1 MAIDKS
7 VEDVSVDDNNFVFR
21 KASQI
26 IKSEIDDVLTHTN
39 KINDFTVGSVART
52 MVEAEALEI
61 EKLYYYSLEN
71 LKQAIDEGVT
81 TAFGFTRKKAT
92 YAYGNVLVRLT
103 APLPQ
108 DLIIDRGSLFYS
120 TNPNYQQQYRTNV
133 AYRIPKGSQSFTIAV
148 YCTVIGTYG
157 NIPENT
163 INRSTDIGELVSV
176 TNPEAFNTGTDE
188 ENPEAAKVRFR
199 QMIQSL
205 AMGTNQ
211 SLVYAA
217 ESVPGVAGASLF
229 EFTYGAVVIYAHDA
243 NGNLSRD
250 LQQDIADR
258 LVEYKP
264 AGIKVFVMP
273 THKSVV
279 ALDISV
285 EVSDST
291 LESDSFLDMIRQSM
305 SDYINTLT
313 VGDPLYKSNIIQKV
327 MDVSDTGILDTQ
339 VDVKVYPDSEMLGEQ
354 TIDDDTIINVKGVLV
369 NQPYLRPVDVTSNQT
384 YGLLGV
390 DDTRTKEKNGNT
402 YKDARKSKDENIDD
416 IDNEGNEYT
425 KAIDVDNIYKT
436 NSNEILRLAICNVHF
451 GYADLD
457 EPIDGNSMVNNNNK
471 TRTIIIEYPNGN
483 QKSIVQNTV
492 LSGNSTYIWPKYVI
506 PVCDGYDSYVDGLKA
521 SVVPEQT
528 VSVNDKNTIVNVT
541 YQKSVTCKTITRT
554 IYIHDI
560 DGNVDT
566 INQSVSFMRYIVT
579 DAQGNST
586 SYTDWEGDGNFDE
599 YTIPQHEGFISQI
612 GSKDTKVV
620 PSQHVSPD
628 DEDMIVNVTYKQ
640 NPTTNVNTDS
650 NTNNNIE

>member
-1 MAIDKS
+1 MSIDKS
-7 VEDVSVDDNNFVFR
+7 VEDVSVDNNNFVFR

-217 ESVPGVAGASLF
+217 ESVPNVAGASLF
-229 EFTYGAVVIYAHDA
+229 ESTYGAVVIYAHDA

-279 ALDISV
+279 TLDISV

-291 LESDSFLDMIRQSM
+291 LVSDSFLDMIRQSM

-313 VGDPLYKSNIIQKV
+313 VGDPLYRSNIIQKV
-327 MDVSDTGILDTQ
+327 MDVSDTGILDAQ
-339 VDVKVYPDSEMLGEQ
+339 VDIKVYPDSEMLGEQ

-384 YGLLGV
+384 YGLLGI
-390 DDTRTKEKNGNT
+390 DNTKTKEQGGNT
-402 YKDARKSKDENIDD
+402 YKDALDPSNKALKALND
-416 IDNEGNEYT
+416 IDNEGNEYSRGIEV
-425 KAIDVDNIYKT
+425 ANIYKT
-436 NSNEILRLAICNVHF
+436 NSNEILRLAVCNVYF
-451 GYADLD
+451 NPQDPE
-457 EPIDGNSMVNNNNK
+457 EPIDGNSMANNNNNNTTTTNTTNTTDK
-471 TRTIIIEYPNGN
+471 TDNATYKTII
-483 QKSIVQNTV
+483 
-492 LSGNSTYIWPKYVI
+492 
-506 PVCDGYDSYVDGLKA
+506 
-521 SVVPEQT
+521 
-528 VSVNDKNTIVNVT
+528 
-541 YQKSVTCKTITRT
+541 RT
-554 IYIHDI
+554 IYIHNI
-560 DGNVDT
+560 NGNVDT

-579 DAQGNST
+579 DAQGNPT

-599 YTIPQHEGFISQI
+599 YAIPQHEGFISQI
-612 GSKDTKVV
+612 GSKDTKIV
-620 PSQHVSPD
+620 PIQHVNPN
-628 DEDMIVNVTYKQ
+628 DEGPIINVTYKQ
-640 NPTTNVNTDS
+640 NPTASVNTGS
-650 NTNNNIE
+650 NIE